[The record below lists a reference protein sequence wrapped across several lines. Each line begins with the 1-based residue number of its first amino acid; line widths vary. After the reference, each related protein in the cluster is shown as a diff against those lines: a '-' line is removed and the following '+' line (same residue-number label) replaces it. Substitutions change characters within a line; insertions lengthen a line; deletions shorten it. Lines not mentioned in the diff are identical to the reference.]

1 MKLKILTLIMFLLVN
16 QSFGHTGSF
25 EICKSI
31 EDDQKRLSC
40 FDNLDL
46 SFNQTVLTKTNSH
59 ERLNETAV
67 PEKEINT
74 VTTKTNSNE
83 KFNETAVPEKEINKD
98 FGLPKERDNYEK
110 IVSKIETLTNPN
122 KQKLYFTLTNGQTW
136 RSVENIR
143 RVQFKVGQEVE
154 ITEGFISGYKLKV
167 LNKKLSLR
175 VRRID

>member
-1 MKLKILTLIMFLLVN
+1 MFLLVN

-40 FDNLDL
+40 FDNLDS
-46 SFNQTVLTKTNSH
+46 SFNQTVM
-59 ERLNETAV
+59 
-67 PEKEINT
+67 
-74 VTTKTNSNE
+74 TKTNSNE
-83 KFNETAVPEKEINKD
+83 KLNKTAVPEKEINKD
-98 FGLPKERDNYEK
+98 FGLPRERDNYEK
-110 IVSKIETLTNPN
+110 IVSKIETLRNPN

-154 ITEGFISGYKLKV
+154 ITEGLISGYKLKV

>member
-46 SFNQTVLTKTNSH
+46 SFNQTV
-59 ERLNETAV
+59 
-67 PEKEINT
+67 P
-74 VTTKTNSNE
+74 TKTNSNE
-83 KFNETAVPEKEINKD
+83 KLNKTAVPEKEINKD
-98 FGLPKERDNYEK
+98 FGLPRERDNYEK
-110 IVSKIETLTNPN
+110 IVSKIETLRNPN

>member
-1 MKLKILTLIMFLLVN
+1 MFLLVN

-40 FDNLDL
+40 FDNLDS
-46 SFNQTVLTKTNSH
+46 SFNQTVM
-59 ERLNETAV
+59 
-67 PEKEINT
+67 
-74 VTTKTNSNE
+74 TKTNSNE
-83 KFNETAVPEKEINKD
+83 KLNKTAVPEKEINKD
-98 FGLPKERDNYEK
+98 FGLPRERDNYEK
-110 IVSKIETLTNPN
+110 IISKIETLRNPN

>member
-1 MKLKILTLIMFLLVN
+1 MKLTILTLIMFLLVN

-46 SFNQTVLTKTNSH
+46 SFNQTV
-59 ERLNETAV
+59 
-67 PEKEINT
+67 P
-74 VTTKTNSNE
+74 TKTNSNE
-83 KFNETAVPEKEINKD
+83 KLNKTAVPEKEINKD
-98 FGLPKERDNYEK
+98 FGLPRERDNYEK
-110 IVSKIETLTNPN
+110 IVSKIETLRNPN

>member
-40 FDNLDL
+40 FDNLDS
-46 SFNQTVLTKTNSH
+46 SFNQTVM
-59 ERLNETAV
+59 
-67 PEKEINT
+67 
-74 VTTKTNSNE
+74 TKTNSNE
-83 KFNETAVPEKEINKD
+83 KLNKTAVPEKEINKD
-98 FGLPKERDNYEK
+98 FGLPSERDNYEK
-110 IVSKIETLTNPN
+110 IVSKIETLRNPN

>member
-1 MKLKILTLIMFLLVN
+1 MFLLVN

-40 FDNLDL
+40 FDNLDS
-46 SFNQTVLTKTNSH
+46 SFNQTVM
-59 ERLNETAV
+59 
-67 PEKEINT
+67 
-74 VTTKTNSNE
+74 TKTNSNE
-83 KFNETAVPEKEINKD
+83 KLNKTAVPEKEINKD
-98 FGLPKERDNYEK
+98 FGLPRERDNYEK
-110 IVSKIETLTNPN
+110 IVSKIETLRNPN

>member
-1 MKLKILTLIMFLLVN
+1 MFLLVN

-40 FDNLDL
+40 FDNLDS
-46 SFNQTVLTKTNSH
+46 SFNQTVM
-59 ERLNETAV
+59 
-67 PEKEINT
+67 
-74 VTTKTNSNE
+74 TKTNSNE
-83 KFNETAVPEKEINKD
+83 KLNKTAVPEEEINKD
-98 FGLPKERDNYEK
+98 FGLPRQRDNYEK
-110 IVSKIETLTNPN
+110 IVSEIETLRNPN
-122 KQKLYFTLTNGQTW
+122 KQKLYITLTNGQTW

>member
-1 MKLKILTLIMFLLVN
+1 MFLLVN

-25 EICKSI
+25 EICKSL

-40 FDNLDL
+40 FDNLDS
-46 SFNQTVLTKTNSH
+46 SFNQTVMTKTNSK
-59 ERLNETAV
+59 EKLN
-67 PEKEINT
+67 K
-74 VTTKTNSNE
+74 
-83 KFNETAVPEKEINKD
+83 TAVPEKEINKD
-98 FGLPKERDNYEK
+98 FGLPSERDNYEK
-110 IVSKIETLTNPN
+110 IVSKIETLRNPN

-154 ITEGFISGYKLKV
+154 ITEGLISGYKLKV

>member
-1 MKLKILTLIMFLLVN
+1 MFFLVN

-40 FDNLDL
+40 FDNLDS
-46 SFNQTVLTKTNSH
+46 SFNQTVMT
-59 ERLNETAV
+59 E
-67 PEKEINT
+67 
-74 VTTKTNSNE
+74 TNSNE
-83 KFNETAVPEKEINKD
+83 KLNKTAVPEKEINKD
-98 FGLPKERDNYEK
+98 FGLPRERDNYEK
-110 IVSKIETLTNPN
+110 IVSKIETLRNPN

>member
-40 FDNLDL
+40 FDNLDS
-46 SFNQTVLTKTNSH
+46 SFNQTVMT
-59 ERLNETAV
+59 E
-67 PEKEINT
+67 
-74 VTTKTNSNE
+74 TNSNE
-83 KFNETAVPEKEINKD
+83 KLNKTAVPEKEINKD
-98 FGLPKERDNYEK
+98 FGLPRERDNYEK
-110 IVSKIETLTNPN
+110 IVSKIETLRNPN

>member
-1 MKLKILTLIMFLLVN
+1 MFLLVN

-40 FDNLDL
+40 FDNLDS
-46 SFNQTVLTKTNSH
+46 SFNQTVM
-59 ERLNETAV
+59 
-67 PEKEINT
+67 
-74 VTTKTNSNE
+74 TKTNSNE
-83 KFNETAVPEKEINKD
+83 KLNKTAVPEKEINKD
-98 FGLPKERDNYEK
+98 FGLPSERDNYEK
-110 IVSKIETLTNPN
+110 IVSKIETLRNPN

>member
-1 MKLKILTLIMFLLVN
+1 MFLLVN

-46 SFNQTVLTKTNSH
+46 SFNQTV
-59 ERLNETAV
+59 
-67 PEKEINT
+67 P
-74 VTTKTNSNE
+74 TKTNSNE
-83 KFNETAVPEKEINKD
+83 KLNKTAVPEKEINKD
-98 FGLPKERDNYEK
+98 FGLPRERDNYEK
-110 IVSKIETLTNPN
+110 IVSKIETLRNPN

>member
-1 MKLKILTLIMFLLVN
+1 MFLLVN

-46 SFNQTVLTKTNSH
+46 SFNQTV
-59 ERLNETAV
+59 
-67 PEKEINT
+67 P
-74 VTTKTNSNE
+74 TKTNSNE
-83 KFNETAVPEKEINKD
+83 KLNKTAVPEKEINKD
-98 FGLPKERDNYEK
+98 FGLPRERDNYEK
-110 IVSKIETLTNPN
+110 IISKIETLRNPN

>member
-1 MKLKILTLIMFLLVN
+1 MFLLVN

-40 FDNLDL
+40 FDNLDS
-46 SFNQTVLTKTNSH
+46 SFNQTVMT
-59 ERLNETAV
+59 E
-67 PEKEINT
+67 
-74 VTTKTNSNE
+74 TNSNE
-83 KFNETAVPEKEINKD
+83 KLNKTVVPEKEINKD
-98 FGLPKERDNYEK
+98 FGLPRERDNYEK
-110 IVSKIETLTNPN
+110 IISKIETLRNPN